1 MLSIF
6 PTLFTYS
13 LVVPLVFRIVIGLVF
28 LTLGYKS
35 IKSGLVSPSLSTNP
49 IVSKIVIAVEIAG
62 GILLIIGLWTQIVAM
77 ILSALSLLGV
87 LKKNP
92 EGAAVVIPK
101 EVLALLLLI
110 TASLIFLGPG
120 FYAFDLPL

>member
-92 EGAAVVIPK
+92 EGVAVVIPK